1 MKRILIALSLV
12 LPAACLPQTDAVST
26 SNDDCGASDLVYL
39 VGKDGK
45 VLDGM
50 RFAGP
55 VRILEFGQPMTMD
68 LNPARLNIQKNR
80 SGKVARV
87 WCG

>member
-12 LPAACLPQTDAVST
+12 LPAACLPQTDAVSI
-26 SNDDCGASDLVYL
+26 SDDDCGASDLVYL

-45 VLDGM
+45 VLDRM
-50 RFAGP
+50 RFARP
-55 VRILEFGQPMTMD
+55 VDF
-68 LNPARLNIQKNR
+68 NPARLNIQKNR